1 MREVLL
7 DIRDLRTHFY
17 TEDGVVKA
25 INGVNLEIARG
36 ESLGLVGESGSGKS
50 VTALSILRLIQDPP
64 GKIVSGQVRF
74 KGEDLLTY
82 PVVRLRREV
91 RGREI
96 SMIFQDPM
104 ISLNPVFTVGNQ
116 LAEAIYLHQFKRQ
129 RAALRQGVA
138 MLREA
143 GAPGLEGVAEA
154 GEAPHARTLWRRA
167 VQRGVRMMEAVGIPS
182 AGERVIDYPHQFSG
196 GMRQR
201 IMIATAISCNPALLI
216 ADEPTTALDVTI
228 QAQILEIMR
237 TIKRQFG
244 TSILLITHNLGVI
257 AEMADRVAVM
267 YAGNVVEYTDAQ
279 TLFSQPKHPYTVGL
293 LNCYPDVEG
302 PRKTLESI
310 EGVVPDLINPPSGCR
325 FHPRCKL
332 AMPICR
338 EQEPRLEPV
347 AEGHLV
353 SCHVYEG
360 AADGP
365 RGWTPVNT
373 ESSQAR

>member
-1 MREVLL
+1 MMREVLL

-36 ESLGLVGESGSGKS
+36 ETLGLVGESGSGKS

-64 GKIVSGQVRF
+64 GKIVSGQVLF
-74 KGEDLLTY
+74 KGEDLLAY
-82 PVVRLRREV
+82 PMARLRREI

-96 SMIFQDPM
+96 AMIFQDPM

-116 LAEAIYLHQFKRQ
+116 LAEAIYLHQIKGQ
-129 RAALRQGVA
+129 REALRKGVA

-143 GAPGLEGVAEA
+143 GAPGLEGVSEV
-154 GEAPHARTLWRRA
+154 GTTPYARTLWQRA
-167 VQRGVRMMEAVGIPS
+167 VQRGVRMMEAVGIP
-182 AGERVIDYPHQFSG
+182 AAKDRVIDYPHQFSG

-201 IMIATAISCNPALLI
+201 IMIAMAISCNPALLI

-228 QAQILEIMR
+228 QAQILEILR
-237 TIKRQFG
+237 TIKHRFG

-267 YAGNVVEYTDAQ
+267 YAGNVVEYTDAH

-293 LNCYPDVEG
+293 LNCYPDVDG
-302 PRKTLESI
+302 PRKKLESI

-325 FHPRCKL
+325 FHPRCKH
-332 AMPICR
+332 AIPICSER
-338 EQEPRLEPV
+338 EPCLQPV
-347 AEGHLV
+347 ADGHLV
-353 SCHVYEG
+353 SCHLFDG
-360 AADGP
+360 TADG
-365 RGWTPVNT
+365 R
-373 ESSQAR
+373 R